1 EYTNRV
7 NELEHED
14 RASAADLWVKI
25 GRWYAEHLSHLE
37 YAIHSVQQALRIDP
51 SHTGALGGMAE
62 LQRKRGSWSE
72 LIETLQRH
80 AAVETN
86 HEEKTELY
94 SQLAELLERQ
104 MQDLGGAIHAYQQAC
119 VYNASSPTALVAL
132 DRLYRRVEQ
141 WEPLIDVLTKRASL
155 DQDEQNVVKF
165 RLEIGQIWD

>member
-1 EYTNRV
+1 ER
-7 NELEHED
+7 ED
-14 RASAADLWVKI
+14 RSQAADLWVKI

-51 SHTGALGGMAE
+51 SHTGALGGMGE

-86 HEEKTELY
+86 PEKKTELY
-94 SQLAELLERQ
+94 IQLAELLERQ
-104 MQDLGGAIHAYQQAC
+104 MNDLGGAIHAYQQALLHG
-119 VYNASSPTALVAL
+119 PTSQGALTAL

-141 WEPLIDVLTKRASL
+141 WEPLIDVLTKRA
-155 DQDEQNVVKF
+155 E
-165 RLEIGQIWD
+165 LEH